1 LTLSRAGRITLAVA
15 ICYRIAGHV
24 KQAAKEVTGIGPGTS
39 GLPGFF
45 FGLEAI
51 SGKDGEMTKD
61 WKTRTKLVHEGSRR
75 SQYGEMAEAIFLTQ
89 GFVYPD
95 AEAAEARF
103 IKAED
108 DEFIYAR
115 YGNPTTRMF
124 EERIAALE
132 GTEDAFATASG
143 MAAVSG
149 ALMACLRAGDHVV
162 SARALFGSC
171 LYVLEEVLVRFGVKV
186 TFVDGADL
194 DQWRAAVTPQ
204 TKAVF
209 FESMSNPTL
218 ELIDITAVST
228 IAHAAGALVICDN
241 VFATP
246 VFSRAVE
253 QGADVVV
260 YSTTKHIDGQG
271 RALGGVV
278 CGTKDFIR
286 KVLEPYMKH
295 TGGSMSPFTA
305 WIMLNGM
312 VTLDLRCRAM
322 AEAAA
327 QISAALEGHPKLA
340 RVIYPGLPS
349 HSQHGLAMAQM
360 GSGGTLL
367 AIDVQGGKDAAF
379 RLLNAL
385 EIIKISNNLG
395 DAKSIATHPATTTH
409 QRLPQDQKDALG
421 ITPGLIRLS
430 VGLEDVGDLTDD
442 LLQALDAV

>member
-1 LTLSRAGRITLAVA
+1 MS
-15 ICYRIAGHV
+15 
-24 KQAAKEVTGIGPGTS
+24 S
-39 GLPGFF
+39 
-45 FGLEAI
+45 
-51 SGKDGEMTKD
+51 KD
-61 WKTRTKLVHEGSRR
+61 WKTRTQLVHEGTRR

-89 GFVYPD
+89 GFVYPT

-103 IKAED
+103 VKAGE

-149 ALMACLRAGDHVV
+149 ALMSCLRAGDHVV
-162 SARALFGSC
+162 SSRALFGSC
-171 LYVLEEVLVRFGVKV
+171 LYVLEEVLQRFGVKV

-194 DQWRAAVTPQ
+194 DAWRKAVVPG

-218 ELIDITAVST
+218 ELVDIRGVSE
-228 IAHAAGALVICDN
+228 IAHKAGALVICDN

-246 VFSRAVE
+246 IFSRAVE

-260 YSTTKHIDGQG
+260 YSTTKHVDGQG

-278 CGTKDFIR
+278 CGTTEFVR

-305 WIMLNGM
+305 WMHLNGLA
-312 VTLDLRCRAM
+312 TLDLRCRAM
-322 AEAAA
+322 AD
-327 QISAALEGHPKLA
+327 AALTVAKALSAHPKVTK
-340 RVIYPGLPS
+340 VIFPGLAS
-349 HSQHGLAMAQM
+349 HPQHKLAMAQM
-360 GSGGTLL
+360 GSGGTLVTFEV
-367 AIDVQGGKDAAF
+367 AGGKEAAF
-379 RLLNAL
+379 RFMNAL
-385 EIIKISNNLG
+385 EIAKISNNLG
-395 DAKSIATHPATTTH
+395 DARTIATHPATTTH
-409 QRLPQDQKDALG
+409 QRLPQDQKDSLG

-430 VGLEDVGDLTDD
+430 LGLEDAGDLVAD
-442 LLQALDAV
+442 LNRALSVA